1 MGARPAVNPRDP
13 DGSRVDV
20 QGFRPQDRGRAQDPF
35 ANRHGSA
42 DRELFQRLLLAGR
55 DDPDLKLYNTPD
67 FGRTLFLDIPELH
80 LEIDKAALE
89 RHELHFTV
97 VRFHLREIDLVRN
110 AAGQT
115 NVFSILNKAQA
126 RETGNSGAP
135 KLLKGFS
142 PAGIDEL
149 ELTIEKYRFIDLKD
163 AANNREQDLNIQHQ
177 VFKNV
182 NSTAD
187 FSGVLLLLWL
197 RSRGSLPLSHGP

>member
-1 MGARPAVNPRDP
+1 MEARIGNFSSGFFSPAVTIR
-13 DGSRVDV
+13 
-20 QGFRPQDRGRAQDPF
+20 
-35 ANRHGSA
+35 
-42 DRELFQRLLLAGR
+42 
-55 DDPDLKLYNTPD
+55 DLKLYNTPD

-142 PAGIDEL
+142 PTGIDEL